1 MSGGWRRA
9 GLVARREW
17 DQRARTAAFR
27 ISTVISILIVVAIIV
42 VPQMYGGGAEP
53 TRTVGLVGQS
63 SPQLPALLRASGA
76 QLGVTVETRG
86 YPRRDGRANG
96 PALGRRVGVACGRRA
111 AGMEGG
117 RRRPAADH
125 RHVGGDDRE
134 QQQVIGELG
143 LTADQAKRL
152 LQPPDLAS
160 RSLDPASKERDARA
174 ALAVIGVVLLFM
186 AIAFYGGFV
195 LVGAIEEKSS
205 RVVEVLL
212 SRLRPTEL
220 LTGKIVGSGWSAW
233 RSSRWSRDRRSWR

>member
-86 YPRRDGRANG
+86 FPDETAGQT
-96 PALGRRVGVACGRRA
+96 ALRS
-111 AGMEGG
+111 
-117 RRRPAADH
+117 
-125 RHVGGDDRE
+125 DD
-134 QQQVIGELG
+134 V
-143 LTADQAKRL
+143 
-152 LQPPDLAS
+152 S
-160 RSLDPASKERDARA
+160 
-174 ALAVIGVVLLFM
+174 VLLVDE
-186 AIAFYGGFV
+186 GQ
-195 LVGAIEEKSS
+195 LVWKADVDDQLQTIVTSAVTIENSS
-205 RVVEVLL
+205 R
-212 SRLRPTEL
+212 
-220 LTGKIVGSGWSAW
+220 
-233 RSSRWSRDRRSWR
+233 